1 MATYGYNCSEC
12 GRYFELMGQGVEDDS
27 APCSCGADAKRA
39 FCSGLP
45 AIRGETVGKS
55 YANSGVITKH
65 GYMDLNLF
73 QEAHTEV
80 LEDCARERVE
90 PPDFLQVAKER
101 VASGEA
107 GPSRIAK

>member
-1 MATYGYNCSEC
+1 MATYIYGCSKC
-12 GRYFELMGQGVEDDS
+12 GRRFELMGQGVDDSS
-27 APCSCGADAKRA
+27 APCPCGAEAQRV

-55 YANSGVITKH
+55 YVNSGVITKH

-73 QEAHTEV
+73 QEAHAEV
-80 LEDCARERVE
+80 LEDSAKAGLE
-90 PPDFLQVAKER
+90 PPDFLQIAKEK